1 MNFMTSFLFVIAVLG
16 TVATSGCAESSSI
29 PTAQPSPAPSST
41 RMPFGDHL
49 IPELAA
55 CCEGDGSSPAC
66 DRATFDALRVVC
78 IGDDRI
84 ESNEQPVIRSVVD
97 TAKR

>member
-1 MNFMTSFLFVIAVLG
+1 M
-16 TVATSGCAESSSI
+16 GCADTGSSV
-29 PTAQPSPAPSST
+29 PVAPSPPAPSPT
-41 RMPFGDHL
+41 RVPFGDFL

-66 DRATFDALRVVC
+66 DRATFDALHVVC

-84 ESNEQPVIRSVVD
+84 ASIEQPVTRSVVESPQ
-97 TAKR
+97 R